1 MSHIYTLSGVL
12 NGKRITF
19 NKKFSSRNAA
29 INYMFK
35 YYENNC
41 FFNFRVEEEIEKSK
55 HDIEYVYNYNN
66 RFEIARVF

>member
-1 MSHIYTLSGVL
+1 
-12 NGKRITF
+12 
-19 NKKFSSRNAA
+19 
-29 INYMFK
+29 MFK

>member
-12 NGKRITF
+12 NGKRILF

-35 YYENNC
+35 YYEDHY
-41 FFNFRVEEEIEKSK
+41 FYDFQVEEEIVKSK
-55 HDIEYVYNYNN
+55 HDIEYVYNFNN
-66 RFEIARVF
+66 RFEVARVF